1 MNYKRL
7 SLLVFFGGIILL
19 LTAMIFIPVGGMA
32 ESNPDRDANAFF
44 FGFAEIITLLG
55 LIMYTVNHI
64 NEEKR
69 KERLQDLKN
78 ECDLNAYES
87 TLGEEQV

>member
-7 SLLVFFGGIILL
+7 SLLVFFTGIILL
-19 LTAMIFIPVGGMA
+19 LTAMFIIPVGGMS
-32 ESNPDRDANAFF
+32 ESNPDRDGNAFF

-64 NEEKR
+64 SEEKR
-69 KERLQDLKN
+69 KEQ
-78 ECDLNAYES
+78 A
-87 TLGEEQV
+87 